1 MKNSKEKEIKLFDC
15 SKSSGEV
22 DDLSSIFST
31 GSIASGSEIEML
43 ESNLCSF
50 LGVNHAIG
58 LSDMTSAISVLL
70 RSLGIQ
76 KGDEILCSSFNCLS
90 STSAIASLGVKAIW
104 VDLMEGYPS
113 MCIEDCKSKL
123 SKRTKAVFLYHIAG
137 YPSDV
142 LAYKKFCTK
151 NNLILIEDANNALGS
166 SWGNDYIGSKG
177 DFSIFSFYPNRPV
190 SSIEGAAIGLDNKKY
205 FSKIQSL
212 KKYGLNLSTYR
223 DHIGEINSESDVEEL
238 SFNSSLS
245 NVHAFLASKSLASLD
260 SRLEIVRRHAAEYT
274 KMFSDISEVK
284 LFNIPSKANPVYW
297 AYLISIKDSKQLI
310 KYLRKHNIHASKLHY
325 PNHRYSAFNCSKK
338 LGDTLVQTQLF
349 FNDVVCLP
357 CGWWLGKRDIER
369 VIDTIKKYVSK

>member
-1 MKNSKEKEIKLFDC
+1 MQNSKEKEIKLFDC
-15 SKSSGEV
+15 SKSSVEV
-22 DDLSSIFST
+22 NALSSIFST
-31 GSIASGSEIEML
+31 GSIASGAEIEML

-50 LGVNHAIG
+50 LGMNHAIG
-58 LSDMTSAISVLL
+58 MSDMTSAIFVLL

-90 STSAIASLGVKAIW
+90 STSAIASLGVKIIW
-104 VDLMEGYPS
+104 VDLLEGYPS
-113 MCIEDCKSKL
+113 MSIEDCKSKL
-123 SKRTKAVFLYHIAG
+123 SKRTKAIFLYHIAG
-137 YPSDV
+137 YPSDIV
-142 LAYKKFCTK
+142 TYKKFCAE

-166 SWGNDYIGSKG
+166 SWGNNAIGSKG
-177 DFSIFSFYPNRPV
+177 DFSIFSFYPNRQV
-190 SSIEGAAIGLDNKKY
+190 SSIEGAAIGMNNKKY

-223 DHIGEINSESDVEEL
+223 DQMGEINSESDVKEL

-260 SRLEIVRRHAAEYT
+260 SRLKIVRLHAAEYT

-297 AYLISIKDSKQLI
+297 AYLISIKDSKQFI

-349 FNDVVCLP
+349 FDDVVCLP
-357 CGWWLGKRDIER
+357 CGWWLDKHDTKR